1 MFCPTCGRDNLK
13 EQKFCASCGT
23 NLEVVSQALSGTA
36 TNFFTKLDA
45 SLDQFNARY
54 SEHVFKDSPSY
65 AADRSVRNSWRL
77 LGRGVVTSLVD
88 LFLSIFLWNF
98 FVLRFHVLWISTPF
112 RLLSERSN
120 RLKSLTLSEYYGW
133 NQEWYGW
140 PQNQEWYQQR
150 EESLKAGVVDTGKPL
165 RLPEQKP
172 RQFVAGAI
180 PSVSEHTTEHLQQ
193 YVSPSQRTF
202 DEN

>member
-36 TNFFTKLDA
+36 TNFFTRLDT
-45 SLDQFNARY
+45 SLDEFNARY

-112 RLLSERSN
+112 RLLSERSDRLN
-120 RLKSLTLSEYYGW
+120 TWPWERGWRKRFHEELRGNGFERSPQESRLKAA
-133 NQEWYGW
+133 N
-140 PQNQEWYQQR
+140 N
-150 EESLKAGVVDTGKPL
+150 TGQPL
-165 RLPEQKP
+165 RLPEQQP

-180 PSVSEHTTEHLQQ
+180 PSVSEHTTEHLQE

>member
-36 TNFFTKLDA
+36 TNFFTRLDS
-45 SLDQFNARY
+45 SLDQFNVRY

-65 AADRSVRNSWRL
+65 AGDRSVRNSWRL

-120 RLKSLTLSEYYGW
+120 RLKSWPWEHANDPQWEAYFERRLDNDSELH
-133 NQEWYGW
+133 
-140 PQNQEWYQQR
+140 R
-150 EESLKAGVVDTGKPL
+150 STLKAGINTGEPL
-165 RLPEQKP
+165 ALPEQKP
-172 RQFVAGAI
+172 CQFVAGAI
-180 PSVSEHTTEHLQQ
+180 PSVSEHTTEHLQE